1 MDDGVKTKNSLNDE
15 SVFFVR
21 DPNVIVTASLDKTVK
36 LWDIRKLERNSFTD
50 SLEHDKSISTAK
62 FR

>member
-1 MDDGVKTKNSLNDE
+1 MDGVKLKKGQMIK
-15 SVFFVR
+15 VFFVR

-50 SLEHDKSISTAK
+50 SLEHDKSISTAQ